1 MDGEARSTDAS
12 ETGYLAYEE
21 AIVVTTEPAV
31 QAMETAPLTVIGSFD
46 GMTSAER
53 ALQELK
59 DAGFSRDQIS
69 LVARSDST
77 VSTVD
82 GHTTT
87 RDAEIGAGGI
97 GVLGGV
103 AGWLLGISALA
114 IPGIGPVVGIGILWT
129 TLVGAGIGAAAG
141 GLGGALIGHNVDESH
156 ARGYEEQ
163 VRSGSALVTVHMADR
178 EQQER
183 ARTILERAGG
193 VDVRPYGTLPD

>member
-114 IPGIGPVVGIGILWT
+114 IPGIGPVVGLGILWT
-129 TLVGAGIGAAAG
+129 TLAGVGIGAVAG
-141 GLGGALIGHNVDESH
+141 GLSGALIGHGVDEDQ
-156 ARGYEEQ
+156 AREYERH
-163 VRSGSALVTVHMADR
+163 VRQGRTLVTVHTANQ
-178 EQQER
+178 EQQEQ
-183 ARTILERAGG
+183 ARKILDNAGG
-193 VDVRPYGTLPD
+193 TDVRTYGSAA